1 LPSQGNPTT
10 SHCPCRVQVLRIL
23 PMLPFTTRVTSGRSM
38 SSTTERREPISGLS
52 LATLPAAQLD
62 RADIDKDSCR
72 RFAMLSG
79 AARPTV
85 EHRCRLDEAERL
97 TFRLRLPHESRHM
110 SDSAFRV
117 AP

>member
-23 PMLPFTTRVTSGRSM
+23 PMLPFAKRVTSGRSM
-38 SSTTERREPISGLS
+38 SSTTKRREPISGLS

-62 RADIDKDSCR
+62 RADIDKDSL
-72 RFAMLSG
+72 AVLSG

-85 EHRCRLDEAERL
+85 QHRCRLDEADRL
-97 TFRLRLPHESRHM
+97 RFSVRLPHESGHM
-110 SDSAFRV
+110 RDSAFRV